1 MLRLVYTSKEIN
13 NRSIRDFLENSKKKE
28 IVNFKNYILKKK
40 IYYPTNGIIFFSYSS
55 SIKNINY
62 IIKTFKFGLNKFFI

>member
-13 NRSIRDFLENSKKKE
+13 NRSARDFLENYKKKK
-28 IVNFKNYILKKK
+28 IVNFKKYILNKK

-62 IIKTFKFGLNKFFI
+62 IIKTFKSGLNKFFI